1 MIRTSLMRL
10 FLSPIR
16 NNILFY
22 VAMVALFSISIINIE
37 YGRCSRMRAGLE
49 MFGDVYILCAIINL
63 IPLRFRQYVKAL
75 VFVLLFI
82 IGLIDLT
89 CYTTMGTALCPNIIQ
104 TWMQT
109 NSQEASEALGLH
121 WESAVSAIPV
131 LLMLLLPFVLIYL
144 RRLRITIPQW
154 GLVCL
159 FLTSMVSIAYGINN
173 KRYLYHVYSRVSD
186 DDMEE
191 FAEYE
196 TMTHEYLPI
205 YRALLSA
212 KEISRFSNMSEHLLR
227 NVQTTACDTCT
238 QESPLMVL
246 LIGESYN
253 RHHASLYGYEKPTT
267 PLQEKLEQNGR
278 LFKYDNVISSYNLT
292 FKSLQNMLTFYNY
305 DSEGNWYDYTII
317 PALFRKAGY
326 EVGFF
331 SNQYTIKKRF
341 AFSDYCEDVFMNDYE
356 LSQYL
361 FDRRNDES
369 HPYDMELLDDYR
381 RLCSTEPTKPQFL
394 IFHFMGLHADFKLR
408 YPEQEKLFHGSD
420 YQRPDLTTD
429 DKEILADYDNAI
441 AYNDKVVNAIVEEF
455 SDKDAVIIYAPD
467 HGELVF
473 DGCNAFGRQ
482 LQSTKA
488 YVIPQ
493 YDIPFWIVCSESY
506 ETNHP
511 QICQQIRNS
520 QHRPFMTDDLPHL
533 LVYLAGIQCKDYR
546 PERNLVDDAFDI
558 SRKRML
564 GGETDYDLL

>member
-1 MIRTSLMRL
+1 MRSLLEVFSDIYFLCL
-10 FLSPIR
+10 FIMVIPVR
-16 NNILFY
+16 YRKWAKYVVFAILY
-22 VAMVALFSISIINIE
+22 VIGVTDM
-37 YGRCSRMRAGLE
+37 
-49 MFGDVYILCAIINL
+49 LCYQIMGI
-63 IPLRFRQYVKAL
+63 AL
-75 VFVLLFI
+75 V
-82 IGLIDLT
+82 
-89 CYTTMGTALCPNIIQ
+89 PNVVQ
-104 TWMQT
+104 TWLQT
-109 NSQEASEALGLH
+109 NGQEASEAL
-121 WESAVSAIPV
+121 AVYLSSRLLQTPISLFLALPFIIYIIKGRIPRPSLYPLAILFLLTIGSAI
-131 LLMLLLPFVLIYL
+131 
-144 RRLRITIPQW
+144 
-154 GLVCL
+154 
-159 FLTSMVSIAYGINN
+159 YGINN
-173 KRYLYHVYSRVSD
+173 KRYLYGIFTRVSD
-186 DDMEE
+186 DDMKEMVDVDS
-191 FAEYE
+191 
-196 TMTHEYLPI
+196 MTHEYLPV
-205 YRALLSA
+205 YRLLFSI
-212 KEISRFSNMSEHLLR
+212 KEISRFSNMRAHLYR
-227 NVQTTACDTCT
+227 NVRHTAVDSCSFT
-238 QESPLMVL
+238 SPCIVL
-246 LIGESYN
+246 VIGESYN

-267 PLQEKLEQNGR
+267 PLQEKLEQSGR

-305 DSEGNWYDYTII
+305 DADGNWYDYTIV

-331 SNQYTIKKRF
+331 SNQYTIRKRF

-356 LSQYL
+356 LSPYL
-361 FDRRNDES
+361 FDRRNEES
-369 HPYDMELLDDYR
+369 HPYDMELLADYR
-381 RLCSTEPTKPQFL
+381 RQCRRETTKPQFL

-408 YPEQEKLFHGSD
+408 YPEQERLFRGSD

-455 SDKDAVIIYAPD
+455 SGKDAVIIYVPD

-493 YDIPFWIVCSESY
+493 YDIPFWIVCSDSY

-520 QHRPFMTDDLPHL
+520 LHRPFMTDDLPHL
-533 LVYLAGIQCKDYR
+533 LVYLAGIQCKEYC